1 MKFNS
6 FATHNSWAKFSIP
19 DDLNGDD
26 SDLAGVAPPG
36 QLIFRWGYPIRQY
49 PRETAHSA
57 GVHSN
62 ASGKPVKK
70 QAYLLMEGASPE
82 YATD

>member
-36 QLIFRWGYPIRQY
+36 QLIFR
-49 PRETAHSA
+49 
-57 GVHSN
+57 
-62 ASGKPVKK
+62 
-70 QAYLLMEGASPE
+70 
-82 YATD
+82 